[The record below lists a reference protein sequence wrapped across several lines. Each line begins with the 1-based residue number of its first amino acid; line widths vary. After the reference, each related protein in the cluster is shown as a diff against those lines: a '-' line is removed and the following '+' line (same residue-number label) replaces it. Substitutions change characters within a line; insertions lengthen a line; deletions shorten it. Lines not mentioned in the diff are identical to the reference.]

1 MEIVKIDEKYLSFVV
16 KKINNFPEHGIG
28 LKLYFRNKY
37 FFIPMTSKVVE
48 SKNCSFNEKN
58 KYFKI
63 GKKNGT
69 LLILN
74 YLYIDHR
81 FVKKLP
87 QNKTIV
93 SEHQIFQN
101 NRKQI
106 EKQLLNQINFNKNR
120 LDKEKIKLYEEFF
133 ITRFDPEINK
143 RKANNYLEKALNSL
157 SALEKI
163 NNYHKILG
171 EILNYKILEKV
182 DSYEIETIIKIKS
195 AWEKIIRD
203 LGKPLSIDYIIEINS
218 IIASHQALEVGKLR
232 DQEWGVSGEFV
243 IPIPN
248 NYKIES
254 FIKNINEASFS
265 EKEEKSLELFYSI
278 ILEQWFFDG
287 NKRTA
292 FSILNKILIENGL
305 GILLLE
311 ERNNKEFEEK
321 LYNCYF
327 EKYKKAEFLEKCKN
341 EFFIFLKEKC
351 LIKF

>member
-1 MEIVKIDEKYLSFVV
+1 MEIVKIDEKYLNFIMR
-16 KKINNFPEHGIG
+16 KINNFPEHGIG
-28 LKLYFRNKY
+28 LKLYFRNKC
-37 FFIPMTSKVVE
+37 FFIPITSKIIE
-48 SKNCSFNEKN
+48 KKNYTFNEIN
-58 KYFKI
+58 KYFRI
-63 GKKNGT
+63 GNKNGT

-74 YLYIDHR
+74 YLYIDPR
-81 FVKKLP
+81 FAKRLP
-87 QNKTIV
+87 QNKTII

-120 LDKEKIKLYEEFF
+120 LDSEKIRLYEEFF
-133 ITRFDPEINK
+133 ISRFNPEINR
-143 RKANNYLEKALNSL
+143 RKANNYFEKALDSL

-163 NNYHKILG
+163 SNYHKILG
-171 EILNYKILEKV
+171 EILDYKVLEKV

-203 LGKPLSIDYIIEINS
+203 LGKPLSVDYIIDINS

-232 DQEWGVSGEFV
+232 DQEWGVSGEFI

-248 NYKIES
+248 KEKIEY
-254 FIKNINEASFS
+254 FIKNINESSFS

-311 ERNNKEFEEK
+311 EKNNKEFEEK
-321 LYNCYF
+321 LYNCYL
-327 EKYKKAEFLEKCKN
+327 EKYKEVEFLEKYKN
-341 EFFIFLKEKC
+341 EFFIFLKENC
-351 LIKF
+351 IIKF